1 MLTGDQIEK
10 MLTRMADKLE
20 GEALQELTLILTEV
34 ATIIVDEEIKRH
46 KLEGAAEVS
55 ISTIAELLH
64 KLGGQTTINYA
75 IGKEIRNDYDLDVR
89 VFQNEKDEKCAKLT
103 LTVKQG
109 ESGRVTV
116 DGRRK

>member
-64 KLGGQTTINYA
+64 KLGGQT
-75 IGKEIRNDYDLDVR
+75 D
-89 VFQNEKDEKCAKLT
+89 
-103 LTVKQG
+103 
-109 ESGRVTV
+109 
-116 DGRRK
+116 RKSTRLNSSHIQKSRMPSSA